1 MFYIE
6 NTYLLILLPLPFLIR
21 MLIKPYR
28 DIKGYSLR
36 IPFFKFIQLQNQN
49 KRDIA
54 YKYGISYF
62 SYLFAWFSLVIAIA
76 SPKYV
81 GSLYRYERNSH
92 NIVFALDISGSMA
105 IPDFLSANGNR
116 IKRIDGVKEV
126 SLSLMEK
133 RKNDNMGLVVF
144 SDFASL
150 YVAPTY
156 DYTALEIMTS
166 ELQIGFAGY
175 QTALYDG
182 IATAVNSI
190 KNLEGD
196 KIIILI
202 SDGNDSSSK
211 LKLSDIKTLIKQS
224 YVKVYSIA
232 IGSSNPLDFVKEE
245 HKEAI
250 KIKIDEEIL
259 RDISEISGGK
269 YYNAESIEQ
278 LNEIYNEINSLEDK
292 NQQEL
297 NLNSDIDI
305 SYIFIALSMLLIF
318 ISCIS
323 IIIRNKPNKTAV
335 EVHDE

>member
-1 MFYIE
+1 MYA
-6 NTYLLILLPLPFLIR
+6 IR
-21 MLIKPYR
+21 SY
-28 DIKGYSLR
+28 
-36 IPFFKFIQLQNQN
+36 
-49 KRDIA
+49 
-54 YKYGISYF
+54 YG
-62 SYLFAWFSLVIAIA
+62 
-76 SPKYV
+76 
-81 GSLYRYERNSH
+81 
-92 NIVFALDISGSMA
+92 
-105 IPDFLSANGNR
+105 

-224 YVKVYSIA
+224 YVKSY
-232 IGSSNPLDFVKEE
+232 NFV
-245 HKEAI
+245 
-250 KIKIDEEIL
+250 
-259 RDISEISGGK
+259 
-269 YYNAESIEQ
+269 
-278 LNEIYNEINSLEDK
+278 
-292 NQQEL
+292 
-297 NLNSDIDI
+297 
-305 SYIFIALSMLLIF
+305 
-318 ISCIS
+318 
-323 IIIRNKPNKTAV
+323 
-335 EVHDE
+335 